1 MTAPRKPVGMTVA
14 DFQAWQP
21 EEHPERRWQLF
32 DGAPVCMA
40 PASENH
46 GAIQSEAAY
55 LLTAHL
61 REWRPACR
69 VIAAP
74 GVVPRVRSAAN
85 HRRSAA
91 NHRIPDL
98 GVTCSPP
105 SGGQVVADPVLLIEI
120 LSPSNEALKWKNIW
134 AYSTIPSVA
143 EILLLGSVRV
153 EAELLR
159 RGRDGSWPEAP
170 VFLGVEDDLELAS
183 VGFRG
188 SLRGFYRTTDLLMR
202 R

>member
-1 MTAPRKPVGMTVA
+1 MTVT

-21 EEHPERRWQLF
+21 EEHPQRRWQLV
-32 DGAPVCMA
+32 DGEPVCMA

-46 GAIQSEAAY
+46 GRIQAEAVF

-61 REWRPACR
+61 RERRPGCD
-69 VIAAP
+69 VGVAP
-74 GVVPRVRSAAN
+74 GVVPRVRSAN
-85 HRRSAA
+85 

-105 SGGQVVADPVLLIEI
+105 SGGQVVTDPVLLIEI
-120 LSPSNEALKWKNIW
+120 LSPSNVALTRENVW

-143 EILLLGSVRV
+143 DILLLGSVRV

-159 RGRDGSWPEAP
+159 RGRDGSWPEAAA
-170 VFLGVEDDLELAS
+170 FLGAEDDLELAS
-183 VGFRG
+183 IGFRTP
-188 SLRGFYRTTDLLMR
+188 LRSFYRTTDLLAR

>member
-1 MTAPRKPVGMTVA
+1 MERARMTALRKPIGMTVA

-32 DGAPVCMA
+32 DGEPVCMA

-46 GAIQSEAAY
+46 GRIQGEAAF

-61 REWRPACR
+61 RERQPGCD
-69 VIAAP
+69 VVVAP
-74 GVVPRVRSAAN
+74 GVVPRLRSN
-85 HRRSAA
+85 S

-105 SGGQVVADPVLLIEI
+105 SGGQVVSDPVLLIEI
-120 LSPSNEALKWKNIW
+120 LSPSIAALTRENFW
-134 AYSTIPSVA
+134 AYATVPSVA

-159 RGRDGSWPEAP
+159 RGRDASWPEAP
-170 VFLGVEDDLELAS
+170 LFLGAEDDLELAS
-183 VGFRG
+183 IGFRG
-188 SLRGFYRTTDLLMR
+188 PLRAFYRTTDLLTR

>member
-1 MTAPRKPVGMTVA
+1 MTALRKPAIGMTVA

-32 DGAPVCMA
+32 DGEPVCMA

-46 GAIQSEAAY
+46 GAIQAEATI
-55 LLTAHL
+55 LLGLHL
-61 REWRPACR
+61 RERRPGCR
-69 VIAAP
+69 VTTAP
-74 GVVPRVRSAAN
+74 GVVPRV
-85 HRRSAA
+85 RSAA

-105 SGGQVVADPVLLIEI
+105 SGGEVVTDPVLLIEI
-120 LSPSNEALKWKNIW
+120 LSPSNEAPTRKNVW
-134 AYSTIPSVA
+134 AYSTVPSVA

-159 RGRDGSWPEAP
+159 RGRDGSWPGEP
-170 VFLGVEDDLELAS
+170 LFLGPADDLELAS
-183 VGFRG
+183 IGFRAP
-188 SLRGFYRTTDLLMR
+188 LRDFHRTTDLLAR
-202 R
+202 G

>member
-1 MTAPRKPVGMTVA
+1 MTALRKPVGMTVA
-14 DFQAWQP
+14 DFQAWEP

-32 DGAPVCMA
+32 DGKPLCMA

-61 REWRPACR
+61 RERRPGCR
-69 VIAAP
+69 VITAP
-74 GVVPRVRSAAN
+74 GVVPRVRSAD
-85 HRRSAA
+85 

-105 SGGQVVADPVLLIEI
+105 SGGKIVTDPVLLIEI
-120 LSPSNEALKWKNIW
+120 LSPSNAALTRENVW
-134 AYSTIPSVA
+134 AYCTVPSVT

-159 RGRDGSWPEAP
+159 RGRDGSWPEAA
-170 VFLGVEDDLELAS
+170 VFLGAEDDLELAS
-183 VGFRG
+183 IGFRAP
-188 SLRGFYRTTDLLMR
+188 LRAFYRTTDLLSR

>member
-1 MTAPRKPVGMTVA
+1 MLRKPAGMTVA
-14 DFQAWQP
+14 DFLAWQP

-32 DGAPVCMA
+32 DGEPVCMA

-46 GAIQSEAAY
+46 GAIQAEAAF

-61 REWRPACR
+61 RERRPACR

-105 SGGQVVADPVLLIEI
+105 SGGQFVTDPVLLIET
-120 LSPSNEALKWKNIW
+120 LSPSNAALTRENVW

-143 EILLLGSVRV
+143 EILLLGDVRV
-153 EAELLR
+153 EAEWLR
-159 RGRDGSWPEAP
+159 RGADGSWPEAP
-170 VFLGVEDDLELAS
+170 VFSARRTS
-183 VGFRG
+183 WNPPRSG
-188 SLRGFYRTTDLLMR
+188 SGRRCGAFTAPRTC
-202 R
+202 